1 LEKSKFIN
9 LRNKEKINNILEN
22 NQEQGNNANIYDEKI
37 LKLGLKEEE
46 KENSSKNILKEI
58 IDDKYLNMKGKGMLN
73 NSSQN
78 YLVNRN
84 NNYKL
89 LKNKS
94 NNNSI
99 NASHEF
105 LINSN
110 QNNSKKEISNQP
122 LKNKYIKENDINN
135 INDIDGEENYQDLIL
150 DKLNRSKILMMKVFL
165 IIAILLLVLIVSFDF
180 YSMYEFSNFVNVY
193 SYFFHDFSII
203 SNRYTL
209 LFFFYNAL
217 RMMIITPE
225 NTVNLYMIHLMET
238 LNEYYEEQNNQFN
251 NIMSYINNYN
261 EIGKLYYI
269 LIESQ
274 NNSTALIR
282 NKICIKNEKCI
293 KYLESQHNIVDSG
306 IDFGYKTSI
315 TLIGNIYLDY
325 KIIDDKKNLTKIKLS
340 VINSEKSQFN
350 DIGISLSNIFL
361 IVKEKAF
368 EYFFVDVDNFRNY
381 YIKKIFNLNIFSFVI
396 SFAILAFTYYI
407 LTTISGYTRIIKEAS
422 CRINSSFF
430 YIKNYIL
437 K

>member
-1 LEKSKFIN
+1 
-9 LRNKEKINNILEN
+9 
-22 NQEQGNNANIYDEKI
+22 
-37 LKLGLKEEE
+37 
-46 KENSSKNILKEI
+46 
-58 IDDKYLNMKGKGMLN
+58 
-73 NSSQN
+73 
-78 YLVNRN
+78 
-84 NNYKL
+84 
-89 LKNKS
+89 
-94 NNNSI
+94 
-99 NASHEF
+99 
-105 LINSN
+105 
-110 QNNSKKEISNQP
+110 
-122 LKNKYIKENDINN
+122 
-135 INDIDGEENYQDLIL
+135 
-150 DKLNRSKILMMKVFL
+150 
-165 IIAILLLVLIVSFDF
+165 
-180 YSMYEFSNFVNVY
+180 
-193 SYFFHDFSII
+193 
-203 SNRYTL
+203 
-209 LFFFYNAL
+209 
-217 RMMIITPE
+217 MIITPE

-381 YIKKIFNLNIFSFVI
+381 YIKKIFNLNIYSFVI
-396 SFAILAFTYYI
+396 SFAILAFTFYI